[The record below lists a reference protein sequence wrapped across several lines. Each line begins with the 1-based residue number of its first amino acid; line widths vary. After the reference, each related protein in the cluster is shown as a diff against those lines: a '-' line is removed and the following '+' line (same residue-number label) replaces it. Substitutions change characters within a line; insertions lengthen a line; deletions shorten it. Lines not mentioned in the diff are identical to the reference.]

1 LALHLVFLP
10 QALKAWS
17 RQRQQHRQQGQHH
30 QRFKQCET
38 SVAHNLPS
46 CLIRENLQ
54 PVDLP
59 KHACGL
65 AVQLIIK
72 YSQ

>member
-17 RQRQQHRQQGQHH
+17 RQRQQHREQGQHH
-30 QRFKQCET
+30 QCFKQRKT
-38 SVAHNLPS
+38 SVAHDLTS

-54 PVDLP
+54 PIW
-59 KHACGL
+59 L
-65 AVQLIIK
+65 AQPPGWPGCTSD
-72 YSQ
+72 Y